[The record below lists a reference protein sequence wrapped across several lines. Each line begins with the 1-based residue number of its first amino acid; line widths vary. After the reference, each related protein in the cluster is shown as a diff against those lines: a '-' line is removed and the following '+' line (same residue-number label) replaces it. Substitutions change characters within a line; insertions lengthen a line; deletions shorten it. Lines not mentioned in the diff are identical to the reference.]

1 MCLIGAAG
9 AIRRDA
15 IGVAATAT
23 ATAVRQTLLAAWIV
37 GEPIAGLLGV
47 AVGAACAARAGSTTL
62 PKRTTREDDEQRRKP
77 NQRPHQDQ
85 GAGCAGV

>member
-9 AIRRDA
+9 AVRRDA

-23 ATAVRQTLLAAWIV
+23 AVRLTFLAAWIV
-37 GEPIAGLLGV
+37 GEPIAGLLAPAV
-47 AVGAACAARAGSTTL
+47 AAACAARAGSITL
-62 PKRTTREDDEQRRKP
+62 PTRAKRDDDEQRRKP

-85 GAGCAGV
+85 GAGCAGL

>member
-9 AIRRDA
+9 AVRRDA

-23 ATAVRQTLLAAWIV
+23 AVRLTFLAAWIV